1 MYGLIRIT
9 ASFES
14 DSPSL
19 NGEDDNDPSHQ
30 DGDQTH
36 GDSVYEHDVEFVV
49 DHSVDSISALLQVSV
64 LNLFSGALD
73 IH

>member
-36 GDSVYEHDVEFVV
+36 GDSVHEHDVEFVV

-64 LNLFSGALD
+64 LNFFSGALD